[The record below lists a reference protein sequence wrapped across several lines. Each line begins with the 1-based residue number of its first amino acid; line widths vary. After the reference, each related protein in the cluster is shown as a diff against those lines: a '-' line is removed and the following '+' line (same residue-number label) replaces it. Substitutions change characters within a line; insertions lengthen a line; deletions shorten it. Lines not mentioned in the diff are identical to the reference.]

1 MEDLTIASFAY
12 LRLPLLVAA
21 AAFLLGRD
29 CGTLLRGPDVALLAT
44 AVMAIVFFQAARIAM
59 ADFDP
64 YLSSRPLAEV
74 LKRDPPGTL
83 IIDHHYYTF
92 SSIFFYTNRTALL
105 LNGRF
110 NNLVY
115 GAYAPGAPNVFIDD
129 SQWKEMWLKPER
141 CYLVITEK
149 AASRLSNL
157 VEADRLVVAARSGG
171 KLLLTNQPLINA
183 NQNYHQFVPNNT
195 LVFVYIDLTV
205 SFGTLLRDIYWSAFP
220 FLPDR
225 LGTYAPRPRG
235 LPRNCGN
242 SIYLLFDGVVQ
253 LVAVFRPAGD

>member
-1 MEDLTIASFAY
+1 MPCYPALALLLGSAMAAGGDWIKYGTSILCGIFFAAAAAVVTLFALSWNLPTPGDISAALSAHPGAYKLSLGHMEDLTIASFAY

-21 AAFLLGRD
+21 AAFLLGAI
-29 CGTLLRGPDVALLAT
+29 GTLVASGRRAFLAT

-64 YLSSRPLAEV
+64 YLSSRPLVEV
-74 LKRDPPGTL
+74 LRRDPPGTL

-115 GAYAPGAPNVFIDD
+115 GAYAPGAPKVFIDD
-129 SQWKEMWLKPER
+129 SQWKEMWLRPER

-149 AASRLSNL
+149 AAGRLGNL
-157 VEADRLVVAARSGG
+157 VDASRLVVAGRSGG
-171 KLLLTNQPLINA
+171 KLLLTNQPL
-183 NQNYHQFVPNNT
+183 
-195 LVFVYIDLTV
+195 
-205 SFGTLLRDIYWSAFP
+205 S
-220 FLPDR
+220 
-225 LGTYAPRPRG
+225 
-235 LPRNCGN
+235 GN
-242 SIYLLFDGVVQ
+242 
-253 LVAVFRPAGD
+253 